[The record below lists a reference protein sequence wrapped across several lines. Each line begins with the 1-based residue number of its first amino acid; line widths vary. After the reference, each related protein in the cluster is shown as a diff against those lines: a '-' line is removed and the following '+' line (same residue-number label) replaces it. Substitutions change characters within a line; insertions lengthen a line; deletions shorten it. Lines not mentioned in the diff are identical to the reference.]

1 MASETFI
8 PFFGGMVNQGE
19 SYCQARIGFIG
30 TVPVMFVDEDNR
42 AFGLHWQ
49 KQIRTAYMEDGRM
62 AYIEEIRG
70 KGNPSPTGRDR
81 LPAGRCSYCLQPFP
95 ALERDHIDPTSKGGA
110 DIPDNIVPACRSCN
124 SKKKDRTLLQFVAAG
139 GICNAS

>member
-95 ALERDHIDPTSKGGA
+95 VQCQLESSPTSNPAVSAVSLRRGSSALRGCANGA
-110 DIPDNIVPACRSCN
+110 SRAR
-124 SKKKDRTLLQFVAAG
+124 RR
-139 GICNAS
+139 